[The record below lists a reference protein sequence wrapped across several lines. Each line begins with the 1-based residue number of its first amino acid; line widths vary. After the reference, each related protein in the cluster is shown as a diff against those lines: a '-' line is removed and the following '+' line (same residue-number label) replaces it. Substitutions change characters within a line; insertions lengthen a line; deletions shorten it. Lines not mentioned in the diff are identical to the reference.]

1 VLSDAVIGEKTRI
14 VEIASPSAMQ
24 IPSHNL
30 KPGHEW
36 VLAAF
41 LITGAILLG
50 NVVHWIAFTIIRYR
64 RKEVSAKAIRVP
76 LNISEH
82 LNHPAR
88 WVFLT
93 ICVLSTFPWLPI
105 PSGVAIPLRE
115 GLRILLV
122 ILIGWFAIGCVY
134 VLQDALMRR
143 FDLKAENNVRA
154 RRIHTQTH
162 FLRRI
167 LIGFII
173 VVDFGCVLWTFP
185 DPQLWHYGS
194 GLIASAGVATLVLA
208 TAAKSTVANL
218 LAGLQVAFSEPIRI
232 DDVVV
237 VEGEWGRI
245 EEITTSYVVIRIWD
259 LRRLIVPLSYF
270 IEHPFQNWTRE
281 HSDLLGTA
289 FLYTDYTVSV
299 ASIRDHLARV
309 LDGSPLWDR
318 KVCST
323 QVTNLS
329 ERTMEIRCLLSA
341 RNSSDLFDLRCIIRE
356 EMVKFIQQNYPD
368 AFPLT
373 RFSSLPDS
381 RELISAAEPASLR
394 Q

>member
-1 VLSDAVIGEKTRI
+1 MQFHLLARHNWILAVFLLS
-14 VEIASPSAMQ
+14 
-24 IPSHNL
+24 
-30 KPGHEW
+30 
-36 VLAAF
+36 
-41 LITGAILLG
+41 GAILLG
-50 NVVHWIAFTIIRYR
+50 NIIHWIAFTIIRHR
-64 RKEVSAKAIRVP
+64 RKESSAKDIRVP

-93 ICVLSTFPWLPI
+93 ICVLITFHWLPI
-105 PSGVAIPLRE
+105 PAAVSNPLRE
-115 GLRILLV
+115 GLRVLLV
-122 ILIGWFAIGCVY
+122 VLIGWFAIGCVS
-134 VLQDALMRR
+134 VFMDALMRR
-143 FDLKAENNVRA
+143 YDLAAENNVRA

-167 LIGFII
+167 LVGLIVIIDIGF
-173 VVDFGCVLWTFP
+173 VLWTFP

-194 GLIASAGVATLVLA
+194 GLLASAGLATLVLA

-218 LAGLQVAFSEPIRI
+218 LAGLQIAFSEPIRI
-232 DDVVV
+232 DDVVI
-237 VEGEWGRI
+237 VEGEWGRV

-281 HSDLLGTA
+281 RSELLGTA
-289 FLYTDYTVSV
+289 FLYTDYTVPV
-299 ASIRDHLARV
+299 DAIREHFAKV
-309 LDGSPLWDR
+309 LEASPLWDR

-341 RNSSDLFDLRCIIRE
+341 RNASDLFDLRCIARE
-356 EMVKFIQQNYPD
+356 EMVKFIQQNYPE
-368 AFPLT
+368 AFPRT
-373 RFSSLPDS
+373 RFEALLGKAEST
-381 RELISAAEPASLR
+381 SAASPASLG